1 MHLLGTA
8 IEEGRDRSSMS
19 GILADTA
26 RRLRPVPRAFT
37 SGAERRTG
45 SVAHLQPR
53 TSGSPT
59 RYSAAFRGGPDVAWR
74 ARSPQSTWLCGS
86 SVTDTDV
93 NLPVILVV
101 PGRRRQRRW
110 RESWP
115 STAPIGSSPCQE
127 PPIGHRRLARVST
140 LQRTRIQQ
148 AKERD
153 AMTKVAQAVMAVVH
167 VQAPA
172 QVDPHAIEAELV
184 RALNTYRKRPMSAEF
199 TLAPDHRSRSLGGR
213 RRHGFVGILSFAAC
227 APPADLQ
234 RRVQKRARKALRHRF
249 GQQVSA
255 AVETDI
261 TTAEINAYW
270 SVVRG
275 TPRRWP

>member
-1 MHLLGTA
+1 MA
-8 IEEGRDRSSMS
+8 RV
-19 GILADTA
+19 LAEYC
-26 RRLRPVPRAFT
+26 PYWFESV
-37 SGAERRTG
+37 SGA
-45 SVAHLQPR
+45 
-53 TSGSPT
+53 
-59 RYSAAFRGGPDVAWR
+59 
-74 ARSPQSTWLCGS
+74 
-86 SVTDTDV
+86 
-93 NLPVILVV
+93 
-101 PGRRRQRRW
+101 
-110 RESWP
+110 
-115 STAPIGSSPCQE
+115 
-127 PPIGHRRLARVST
+127 PIGHRRLARVST

-234 RRVQKRARKALRHRF
+234 RRVQKRARKALRRRF

-270 SVVRG
+270 SAVRG